1 MILQLTQPVL
11 VLTACG
17 LSLSLLIVIFEVL
30 FKSKSPKDDLILAV
44 NDLLPQTQCAQC
56 GYPGCRPYAEAVIAG
71 ESFGLCSPGGEETR
85 KALATLL
92 GRELDGQELREP
104 TSLLARIREAE
115 CIGCGLCFE
124 ACPID
129 AIVGA
134 PPFSHTVLESHCT
147 GCELCVP
154 PCPVDCIDLVPSK

>member
-1 MILQLTQPVL
+1 MIVQLAQPVL
-11 VLTACG
+11 VLAACG
-17 LSLSLLIVIFEVL
+17 LTLSLLIVIFEAL
-30 FKSKSPKDDLILAV
+30 FNSKSPRDDLIVAV

-71 ESFGLCSPGGEETR
+71 EHLGLCIPGGEQTR
-85 KALATLL
+85 QALAFLL
-92 GRELDGQELREP
+92 DRDLDDRELDAP

-124 ACPID
+124 ACPVD

-134 PPFSHTVLESHCT
+134 PQFSHTVLESHCT
-147 GCELCVP
+147 GCELCVT
-154 PCPVDCIDLVPSK
+154 PCPVDCIDLVPNK